1 MHRHPALHTVAESR
15 ALHDALPGAH
25 IKNLF
30 LRDKKRRQWLVTAR
44 QDATVNL
51 KALRHVIGASGNL
64 SFGSA
69 ELLAASLGVAPGSVT
84 PFAVMNDPEG
94 IVTMVLDR
102 AILDHTT
109 VNAHPLHNEATAA
122 IARDDLLAFLEACG
136 HPPALIDL
144 GCSPQSGVDSGAPRL
159 HLLPQGQE
167 TKTSEQS
174 DDDGSDPARP
184 QRHAPW
190 HVRRAPRHR

>member
-1 MHRHPALHTVAESR
+1 MIAPHDEIEAPLIARLDALGIAVEIHRHPALHTVAESG

-144 GCSPQSGVDSGAPRL
+144 GCSPRI
-159 HLLPQGQE
+159 
-167 TKTSEQS
+167 
-174 DDDGSDPARP
+174 ARP
-184 QRHAPW
+184 AIGG
-190 HVRRAPRHR
+190 